1 MSEHAPGPPGIP
13 PTWTSSTKDM
23 VGCALGTSRL
33 WFTLGFGI
41 VNEVYYP
48 RVDIPQI
55 RDVGFIVADGEGF
68 WAEVKRVDNYQM
80 RLLAPGVPAV
90 EIIHRHERYSLLLR
104 ISPGSQRDILAIECR
119 LDGDEKLK
127 LYALLA
133 PHLGATGYGNI
144 AAVMSHHGRVTLYA
158 EQGPF
163 GVALVAV
170 DARQRDAIGRA
181 SAGYVGTSDG
191 WQDFA
196 RNGRMTWEYRRAGPG
211 NVALMAELP
220 RRTVLSLGFGSSAE
234 AAATLAIGSLLQPFD
249 NLLQQHVALW
259 QGWQA
264 ERSERYAVPLDV
276 PSVLADEF
284 LVSTIVLRSHL
295 DKTFPGAMVA
305 SLSIPWGDSGNER
318 GGYHLVWPRDLV
330 ETAGAFLALGADQEA
345 RDTLRYLIATQ
356 LPDGHWSQNQ
366 WLDGTPYWEG
376 VQLDETAFPVLLAAA
391 LEDRDA
397 LAGIEAAEMVRR
409 ALGFIARIG
418 PASEQDRW
426 EESAGLNPFT
436 LAVSIAA
443 LVAGARLLP
452 SPAAEWATEI
462 GDFWNSNIERW
473 TSVSDTPLAQRLG
486 VKGYYVLVLPGRALE
501 HRDIFRAIIPIHNRP
516 GSERVRADELV
527 GTEFLQLV
535 RFGLRCADDP
545 LILDSIR
552 VADALLKTETPS
564 GPVWHR
570 YNCDGYG
577 EHDNGRPYD
586 GTGRGRGWPLLTGER
601 GHYELVAGCDPL
613 PYLEA
618 MCRMASDGGMLP
630 EQVWDADP
638 IPSRRLFPGRPS
650 GAAMPLVWAHAEFIK
665 LLISRHQGY
674 PIDRPRA
681 VWQRYRGHRPVAR
694 HAFWWPHAPIA
705 VIPAGALL
713 AVALT
718 LPAIVHWGRDG
729 WRNVVDVPTSDS
741 GLGFHVVVL
750 EVSELAPGT
759 RIDFTWQWQQSRDW
773 RGRDYAVM
781 VEPAEP
787 V

>member
-516 GSERVRADELV
+516 GNERVRADELV

-665 LLISRHQGY
+665 LLISRHQGH

>member
-1 MSEHAPGPPGIP
+1 MSDYAPGAPGIP
-13 PTWTSSTKDM
+13 ATWTSSAKDM

-55 RDVGFIVADGEGF
+55 RDLGFIVADGQGF

-90 EIIHRHERYSLLLR
+90 EIVHRHERYSLLLR
-104 ISPGSQRDILAIECR
+104 VSPGSRRDVLAIECR
-119 LDGDEKLK
+119 LDGDEKLR

-133 PHLGATGYGNI
+133 PHLGATGYGNT
-144 AAVMSHHGRVTLYA
+144 AVVASHHGRLTLGA

-163 GVALVAV
+163 GAALAAV
-170 DARQRDAIGRA
+170 DERQRDAIGRA
-181 SAGYVGTSDG
+181 SAGYVGFSDG

-196 RNGRMTWEYRRAGPG
+196 RNGRMSWEYRRAGPG
-211 NVALMAELP
+211 NVALVAELP
-220 RRTVLSLGFGSSAE
+220 RRAVLSLGFGSSAE

-259 QGWQA
+259 QEWQA
-264 ERSERYAVPLDV
+264 ERSERYAVSLDV
-276 PSVLADEF
+276 PSALADEF

-330 ETAGAFLALGADQEA
+330 ETAGALLALGADQEA
-345 RDTLRYLIATQ
+345 RDTLRYLMATQ
-356 LPDGHWSQNQ
+356 LRDGHWHQNQ
-366 WLDGTPYWEG
+366 WLGGTPYWQG
-376 VQLDETAFPVLLAAA
+376 IQLDETAFPVLLAAA
-391 LEDRDA
+391 LDEREA
-397 LAGIEAAEMVRR
+397 LAGIEVEDMVRR
-409 ALGFIARIG
+409 ALGFIARTG
-418 PASEQDRW
+418 PATEQDRW

-443 LVAGARLLP
+443 LVAGAGLLP
-452 SPAAEWATEI
+452 PPAGDWAIELA
-462 GDFWNSNIERW
+462 DFWNSNIERW
-473 TSVSDTPLAQRLG
+473 TSVSGTALAQRLG
-486 VKGYYVLVLPGRALE
+486 VEGYYVLVLPGQALWR
-501 HRDIFRAIIPIHNRP
+501 RDILRAVVPIHNRP
-516 GSERVRADELV
+516 GNEQVRADELV

-535 RFGLRCADDP
+535 RFGLRRPDDP
-545 LILDSIR
+545 LILDSVR
-552 VADALLKTETPS
+552 VADALLKTDTPS

-577 EHDNGRPYD
+577 EHDDGSPYD

-601 GHYELVAGCDPL
+601 GHYELALGRDPL

-618 MCRMASDGGMLP
+618 MRRMTSPGGMLP

-638 IPSRRLFPGRPS
+638 IPSRRLAPGRPTGS
-650 GAAMPLVWAHAEFIK
+650 AMPLVWAHAEFIK
-665 LLISRHQGY
+665 LLISRHQGH
-674 PIDRPRA
+674 PIDRPRP
-681 VWQRYRGHRPVAR
+681 VWQRYRGQRPVAR

-705 VIPAGALL
+705 GLPAGAFL
-713 AVALT
+713 AVALP
-718 LPAIVHWGRDG
+718 LPAVVHWGHDEWRDAA
-729 WRNVVDVPTSDS
+729 DVPTVES
-741 GLGFHVVVL
+741 GLGFHVAVL
-750 EVSELAPGT
+750 EVSRLAAGA
-759 RIDFTWQWQQSRDW
+759 RIDFTWQWQGSGDW
-773 RGRDYAVM
+773 RYRDYAVV
-781 VEPAEP
+781 VEPA
-787 V
+787 